1 DQIDTAMENRLE
13 LGQQQYRIDSA
24 DVALRVARNN
34 ELPQLNLVGTVGIQG
49 LDGAFHNTVEDQVHN
64 DNMNYSVGLQYEF
77 PLGNRAARAITQR
90 ALLQR
95 QQAVDQY
102 RNLIEQT
109 SLEVKTALREVNTTY
124 DEIVAT
130 RQARFAAADALLAI
144 QQREEGGEALT
155 PTFVQLKLDF
165 QERLAS
171 AADAEVQAISNY
183 NIAIAALEKAKGT
196 LLRYNNVI
204 MEEEKLPIGY
214 RPH

>member
-1 DQIDTAMENRLE
+1 
-13 LGQQQYRIDSA
+13 
-24 DVALRVARNN
+24 
-34 ELPQLNLVGTVGIQG
+34 
-49 LDGAFHNTVEDQVHN
+49 
-64 DNMNYSVGLQYEF
+64 
-77 PLGNRAARAITQR
+77 
-90 ALLQR
+90 
-95 QQAVDQY
+95 
-102 RNLIEQT
+102 
-109 SLEVKTALREVNTTY
+109 VKTALREVNTTY